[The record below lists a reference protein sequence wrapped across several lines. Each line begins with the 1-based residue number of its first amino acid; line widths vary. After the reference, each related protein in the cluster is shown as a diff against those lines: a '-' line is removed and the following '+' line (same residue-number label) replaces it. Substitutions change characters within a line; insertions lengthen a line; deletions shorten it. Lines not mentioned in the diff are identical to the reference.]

1 MAAFKPV
8 PRVASIIDDW
18 SPYYIERVGALM
30 DGTYEQTASW
40 GGMPEGEVVIGEI
53 TDAVPAEV
61 KAEAEAMIAEITAG
75 EYHPFTGPINRQ
87 DGTEWLAE
95 GEVADDG
102 ALATMD
108 FYVEGI
114 EGDIPN

>member
-1 MAAFKPV
+1 
-8 PRVASIIDDW
+8 
-18 SPYYIERVGALM
+18 
-30 DGTYEQTASW
+30 EQTASW

-61 KAEAEAMIAEITAG
+61 RDEALAMVAAITAG
-75 EYHPFTGPINRQ
+75 EYHPFTGPINKQ
-87 DGTEWLAE
+87 DGTVWLAD
-95 GEVADDG
+95 GEVAEDG

-114 EGDIPN
+114 TGDIPN